1 MKFLDPDK
9 PSWQRSLALE
19 VLHKMTIQPDLLNS
33 FCSCY
38 DLNKHTTS
46 IFQDIVNSLGAYVQ
60 SLFINPQLQMSG
72 NGNDTVL
79 SPKQVL
85 YCSSL
90 QEQWY
95 RAKLLVTLGAYLQH
109 LVYLLNLVFFSEVF
123 GCQLLQSFPQGML
136 GLFSEFETY
145 NIFNICVFFLI
156 LAVIV
161 KISLY
166 NKFKN

>member
-60 SLFINPQLQMSG
+60 SLFVNPQLQMSG
-72 NGNDTVL
+72 NGKIKIV
-79 SPKQVL
+79 
-85 YCSSL
+85 SSD
-90 QEQWY
+90 
-95 RAKLLVTLGAYLQH
+95 K
-109 LVYLLNLVFFSEVF
+109 
-123 GCQLLQSFPQGML
+123 
-136 GLFSEFETY
+136 
-145 NIFNICVFFLI
+145 
-156 LAVIV
+156 IV
-161 KISLY
+161 S
-166 NKFKN
+166 